1 MKVDALNKNHAKY
14 LSAYIKYV
22 QKTIY
27 TSTEEEKEGKFKEIN
42 DLLVN
47 VVRFA
52 NKFKE
57 ESTKEEEIN
66 EWCYMIPNLMLY
78 SSVGFLIGIKNKVN
92 SELVNDAI
100 DGLFEGTVKMTAK
113 TSEILEKLNN
123 GDKLEGLLEK
133 YIENVNN

>member
-14 LSAYIKYV
+14 LSAYIIYV

-27 TSTEEEKEGKFKEIN
+27 DSTEEEKEGKFKEIN

-78 SSVGFLIGIKNKVN
+78 SSVGFLIGIKNKTN
-92 SELVNDAI
+92 S
-100 DGLFEGTVKMTAK
+100 
-113 TSEILEKLNN
+113 
-123 GDKLEGLLEK
+123 
-133 YIENVNN
+133 